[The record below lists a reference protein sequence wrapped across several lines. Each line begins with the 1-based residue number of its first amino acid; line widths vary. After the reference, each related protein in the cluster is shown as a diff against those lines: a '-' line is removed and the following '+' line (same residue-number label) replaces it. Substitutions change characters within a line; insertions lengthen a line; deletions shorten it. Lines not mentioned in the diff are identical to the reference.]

1 MKSFRESRVDYRM
14 RALIAFVSVVMLAD
28 FLGCRKSVEV
38 DSFSERA
45 TAIAELPKVTTA
57 KPVRQVLLQK
67 TEQPGRV
74 EAFSTTHIL
83 AKVSG
88 YIDQQLV
95 DIGDRVVGPKRD
107 SQGNVTE
114 AGQILAVLTAPELQ
128 DERMQKEAMIV
139 QATSDIAQAEAAV
152 EVAKSAAMSAEA
164 IIDEFVASQQR
175 AESEYQRWKSES
187 ERIHVL
193 ASTQTVT
200 QKLADE
206 TLQQMLAADATRS
219 ESAAKIRSAKA
230 KQNEAL
236 MGVTKAIADLNAAKA
251 RLKIAEAEL
260 KRVRSLCDY
269 LVIRAPYDGFIT
281 ERNYDLGALIQAAR
295 SSEEKPLFTIVQ
307 TDKIRVFID
316 VPETDA
322 ALVESGRK
330 AVIKV
335 PSLGGRV
342 YEGNVTRTAWALQS
356 GSRTLRS
363 EIDIPNETGVLRPGM
378 YANVELTVAE
388 KQDALSLPKAAVVML
403 DGQSYCMVVTDS
415 GKVTKT
421 AIKVGIRSANEV
433 EIASGLAGGENVII
447 ANAAA
452 FQDGQFVQMA
462 SK

>member
-1 MKSFRESRVDYRM
+1 MNYYRNSRSDYLCRS
-14 RALIAFVSVVMLAD
+14 LFAFLSVTTLAP
-28 FLGCRKSVEV
+28 FVGCRQPVEV

-45 TAIAELPKVTTA
+45 TSTTELPKVTTA
-57 KPVRQVLLQK
+57 KPVRQLLLQK

-107 SQGNVTE
+107 PQGNVTE
-114 AGQILAVLTAPELQ
+114 AGQVLAVLTAPELL

-139 QATSDIAQAEAAV
+139 QANSDIAQAEAAV
-152 EVAKSAAMSAEA
+152 EVAKSAAKSAA
-164 IIDEFVASQQR
+164 ANVDEFVAGQQK
-175 AESEYQRWKSES
+175 AESEYQRWASES
-187 ERIHVL
+187 ERINSL

-206 TLQQMLAADATRS
+206 TSQQMLAADATRS
-219 ESAAKIRSAKA
+219 ESAAKIRSAQA
-230 KQNEAL
+230 KQNEAVV
-236 MGVTKAIADLNAAKA
+236 GIAKVQADLKAAEAK
-251 RLKIAEAEL
+251 LKIAEAEL
-260 KRVRSLCDY
+260 QRIQSMCDY
-269 LVIRAPYDGFIT
+269 LVIRAPYDGAIT
-281 ERNYDLGALIQAAR
+281 ERNFDLGALIQAAK
-295 SSEEKPLFTIVQ
+295 SSEDKPLFTIVQ
-307 TDKIRVFID
+307 TDKIRIFMD

-330 AVIKV
+330 AIIKV
-335 PSLGGRV
+335 PSLSGRV
-342 YEGNVTRTAWALQS
+342 FEGNVTRTAWALQS

-363 EIDIPNETGVLRPGM
+363 EIDLPNENGSLRPGM

-388 KQDALSLPKAAVVML
+388 KQDVLTLPKAAVVVV
-403 DGQSYCMVVTDS
+403 DGQSYCMVVS
-415 GKVTKT
+415 EAGKVMRIPIKT
-421 AIKVGIRSANEV
+421 GIRSATDV
-433 EIASGLAGGENVII
+433 EIASGLAGEENVIV

-452 FQDGQFVQMA
+452 FQDGQSVQMA